1 MKLLAARIFV
11 FYEIAPPG
19 LQNLIADLI
28 YIRNEKYT
36 ILQIIRIYEPKSRL
50 FKGMGIWIGAKIIKT
65 ISTKKRIYEQTFK
78 CISRCKNF
86 RFSLNVEVK
95 HVLLRRSK

>member
-50 FKGMGIWIGAKIIKT
+50 FKGMGIWIGVKLSKLFPQRKGFMNKLSNVFLAA
-65 ISTKKRIYEQTFK
+65 RTFA
-78 CISRCKNF
+78 
-86 RFSLNVEVK
+86 SL
-95 HVLLRRSK
+95 